1 MEITGKII
9 VALEERSGTSARTGN
24 PWKMQ
29 SFVLETTNEQY
40 PRRCVFD
47 VFGEDRLREF
57 SIQVGQ
63 EYTVSFDIDAREYQG
78 RWFNS
83 IRAWRVT
90 APQPMGAPAPAYGAP
105 VYGAPAAA
113 PAQPGFTQPAP
124 GAAAYGQ
131 APTAPAAAPAPGAA
145 PEGPVA
151 QPSATDDLP
160 F

>member
-9 VALEERSGTSARTGN
+9 VALEPRSGVSNNTGN

-29 SFVLETTNEQY
+29 SFVLETTTEQY

-47 VFGEDRLREF
+47 VFGEDRLNQF
-57 SIQVGQ
+57 NIQVGQ

-83 IRAWRVT
+83 IRAWRVA
-90 APQPMGAPAPAYGAP
+90 APQSMGAPAYGAP
-105 VYGAPAAA
+105 APAAPA
-113 PAQPGFTQPAP
+113 PQGGFTQPAP
-124 GAAAYGQ
+124 GAGNFGQ
-131 APTAPAAAPAPGAA
+131 APTGPDAPGDNTITE
-145 PEGPVA
+145 PKA
-151 QPSATDDLP
+151 QPNSGDDLP

>member
-9 VALEERSGTSARTGN
+9 VALEPRSGVSNNTGN

-29 SFVLETTNEQY
+29 SFVLETTTEQY

-47 VFGEDRLREF
+47 VFGEDRLNQF
-57 SIQVGQ
+57 NIQVGQ

-83 IRAWRVT
+83 IRAWRVA
-90 APQPMGAPAPAYGAP
+90 APQSMGAPAPA
-105 VYGAPAAA
+105 APA
-113 PAQPGFTQPAP
+113 PQGGFTQPAP
-124 GAAAYGQ
+124 GAGNFGQ
-131 APTAPAAAPAPGAA
+131 APTGPAAPDGNTITEPK
-145 PEGPVA
+145 A
-151 QPSATDDLP
+151 QPNSGDDLP

>member
-9 VALEERSGTSARTGN
+9 VALEPRSGVSNNTGN

-29 SFVLETTNEQY
+29 SFVLETTTEQY

-47 VFGEDRLREF
+47 VFGEDRLNQF
-57 SIQVGQ
+57 NIQVGQ

-83 IRAWRVT
+83 IRAWRVA
-90 APQPMGAPAPAYGAP
+90 APQAMGDSPFFSSAPGYGAPAPAPQG
-105 VYGAPAAA
+105 
-113 PAQPGFTQPAP
+113 GFTQPAA
-124 GAAAYGQ
+124 GAGNYGQ
-131 APTAPAAAPAPGAA
+131 APTAPAAPSAPAAPTGPEVQSNPG
-145 PEGPVA
+145 
-151 QPSATDDLP
+151 DDLP

>member
-9 VALEERSGTSARTGN
+9 VALEPRSGVSNNTGN

-29 SFVLETTNEQY
+29 SFVLETTTEQY

-47 VFGEDRLREF
+47 VFGEDRLNQF
-57 SIQVGQ
+57 NIQVGQ

-83 IRAWRVT
+83 IRAWRVA
-90 APQPMGAPAPAYGAP
+90 APQSMGAPAYGGAPAPA
-105 VYGAPAAA
+105 APA
-113 PAQPGFTQPAP
+113 PQGGFTQPAP
-124 GAAAYGQ
+124 GAGNFGQ
-131 APTAPAAAPAPGAA
+131 APTGPDAPGGNTITE
-145 PEGPVA
+145 PKA
-151 QPSATDDLP
+151 QPNSGDDLP

>member
-9 VALEERSGTSARTGN
+9 VALEPRSGVSNNTGN

-29 SFVLETTNEQY
+29 SFVLETTTEQY

-47 VFGEDRLREF
+47 VFGEDRLNQF
-57 SIQVGQ
+57 NIQVGQ

-83 IRAWRVT
+83 IRAWRVA
-90 APQPMGAPAPAYGAP
+90 APQAMGAPAYGAP
-105 VYGAPAAA
+105 APGYGAPAPA
-113 PAQPGFTQPAP
+113 PAPQGGFTQPAA
-124 GAAAYGQ
+124 GAGNYGQ
-131 APTAPAAAPAPGAA
+131 APTAPAAPSAPAAHTA
-145 PEGPVA
+145 PEVQSNPG
-151 QPSATDDLP
+151 DDLP